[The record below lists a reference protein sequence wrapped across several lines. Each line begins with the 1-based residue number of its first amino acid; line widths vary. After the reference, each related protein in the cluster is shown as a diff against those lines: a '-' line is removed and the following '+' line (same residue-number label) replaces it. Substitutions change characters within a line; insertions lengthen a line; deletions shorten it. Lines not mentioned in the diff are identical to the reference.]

1 MSADDLLATFMS
13 MKTVDPSALVSQFM
27 QVRLTPRKGAAL
39 ISLSS
44 TFFLYDIFFVYLGN
58 IYIITLVSPQV
69 VSDWHT
75 RVGAPHQRLFIV
87 AYNTHALYQ
96 SRADTALIVATF
108 IIIN

>member
-27 QVRLTPRKGAAL
+27 QVRLTPRKGASL
-39 ISLSS
+39 ISS
-44 TFFLYDIFFVYLGN
+44 TFFLYDIFFVYLG
-58 IYIITLVSPQV
+58 IFYKITLMSPQV

-75 RVGAPHQRLFIV
+75 RVGVPHHRLFIV

>member
-44 TFFLYDIFFVYLGN
+44 YFFVYLG
-58 IYIITLVSPQV
+58 IFYKITLMSPQV

-75 RVGAPHQRLFIV
+75 RVGVPHQRLFIV